1 LNIERDRK
9 RVAFAE
15 RDGGDLGERFQNA
28 HRLRGDIGNGS
39 G

>member
-9 RVAFAE
+9 RAAFAE
-15 RDGGDLGERFQNA
+15 RDGGVSGERFQNE
-28 HRLRGDIGNGS
+28 HCLRGDIGNGS